1 MFLQFV
7 APLAFL
13 LLQSALLM
21 APASVSEPSAYALMV
36 AAPLGAAAV
45 TAWRARKESELPA
58 RWGWACVS
66 LSLLLWSA
74 GPAFDFIY
82 DQVHHQPD
90 PLHPMSLLAT
100 SLSAVPLYALLASP
114 WREREP
120 VFARLITAVQSL
132 SIGGLYFLL
141 TLSLSESTALPSSHD
156 VQTLSLL
163 IDGQHALVALA
174 ALIRWKAS
182 PHRGEHALFGT
193 LASFACVFL
202 LIALVNNHAI
212 HGDVHTQ
219 SIFRSMVTLAFAL
232 LVSQAW
238 PGARPLPKK
247 PLTPP
252 PTLVNLVRSA
262 SPFMLTC
269 TLLLVSLILIRLDY
283 LWGTAGVLCAAG
295 GHALRGAVLEIRQR
309 LLDDRLQRE
318 RDRLK
323 DQAWRDA
330 LTGIANRHFLKHTLS
345 QISRKD
351 RRTART
357 SCAVLMIDI
366 DYFKKLND
374 TMGHAAGDACLRKL
388 ARSLQQ
394 SLARPDDLVVRYGG
408 EEFLVLLR
416 QADEDGAMM
425 VAERLRVVV
434 EELEMPHPGSPLG
447 HVTVS
452 MGVAGMDDLDS
463 QSMRT
468 AIRRA
473 DRALYRAKLNGRNQV
488 VLAPPAL
495 PGDATQTLS
504 GSSLSSLVS
513 EHARSPLSTSN
524 SRDSATQAEV

>member
-1 MFLQFV
+1 VFLQFV

-21 APASVSEPSAYALMV
+21 APASVSEPSAYLLMA
-36 AAPLGAAAV
+36 AAPLGAGAV
-45 TAWRARKESELPA
+45 TAWRARKESETPA
-58 RWGWACVS
+58 RWGWASVS
-66 LSLLLWSA
+66 LSLLLIA
-74 GPAFDFIY
+74 TGATGNFVY
-82 DQVHHQPD
+82 DMVLGD
-90 PLHPMSLLAT
+90 ATPLHVHTLLAVN
-100 SLSAVPLYALLASP
+100 LSAVPLYALLASP

-120 VFARLITAVQSL
+120 IMARAVSGVQAL
-132 SIGGLYFLL
+132 ALGGLYFLV
-141 TLSLSESTALPSSHD
+141 TLRLLQDSSM
-156 VQTLSLL
+156 S
-163 IDGQHALVALA
+163 APRALA
-174 ALIRWKAS
+174 VQALLMDAQNIFVTVAAAVRWKAS
-182 PHRGEHALFGT
+182 PHRGERALFGV
-193 LASFACVFL
+193 LASYSTVY
-202 LIALVNNHAI
+202 LILSLVNNHAI
-212 HGDVHTQ
+212 HTDPHSTLTFQ
-219 SIFRSMVTLAFAL
+219 SMVTLAFAL

-238 PGARPLPKK
+238 PGARRLPSR

-252 PTLVNLVRSA
+252 PGLVNFVRSA

-269 TLLLVSLILIRLDY
+269 TLLLVSLVLIRLDY
-283 LWGTAGVLCAAG
+283 PWGTAGVLCAAG
-295 GHALRGAVLEIRQR
+295 GHALRGTVLEIRQR

-351 RRTART
+351 RRAART
-357 SCAVLMIDI
+357 SCAVLMLDI

-374 TMGHAAGDACLRKL
+374 SMGHAAGDACLRKL

-408 EEFLVLLR
+408 EEFLVMLR

-425 VAERLRVVV
+425 VAERLRVGV

-452 MGVAGMDDLDS
+452 IGVASMEDLDS
-463 QSMRT
+463 QSMRA

-504 GSSLSSLVS
+504 GSSLSALVS
-513 EHARSPLSTSN
+513 EHGAASASPSSQ
-524 SRDSATQAEV
+524 QAEV